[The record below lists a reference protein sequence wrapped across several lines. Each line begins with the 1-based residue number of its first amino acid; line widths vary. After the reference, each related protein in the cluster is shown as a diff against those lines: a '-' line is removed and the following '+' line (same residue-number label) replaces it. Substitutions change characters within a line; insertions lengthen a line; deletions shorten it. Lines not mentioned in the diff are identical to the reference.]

1 MLTYFGG
8 PVFTDDSALS
18 LLGIFTIAALP
29 IVLSIAGMALI
40 IRDIIQKRRR
50 KSTIIFLGIAAFVI
64 FLVQFVFSSA
74 I

>member
-29 IVLSIAGMALI
+29 IVLSISGMALI
-40 IRDIIQKRRR
+40 NRDIIKKRRR
-50 KSTIIFLGIAAFVI
+50 KSTIIFLGIASLTCSLSDAF
-64 FLVQFVFSSA
+64 
-74 I
+74 

>member
-50 KSTIIFLGIAAFVI
+50 KSTIIFLGIAALTCSLSDAF
-64 FLVQFVFSSA
+64 
-74 I
+74 